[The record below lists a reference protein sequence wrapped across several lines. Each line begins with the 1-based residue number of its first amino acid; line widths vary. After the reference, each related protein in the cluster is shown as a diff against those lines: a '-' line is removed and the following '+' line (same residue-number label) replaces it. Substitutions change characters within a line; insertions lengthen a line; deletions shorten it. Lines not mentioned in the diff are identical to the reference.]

1 MIRVQATLSSIGNG
15 ILMNPMTDEVL
26 EELRTG
32 VRKAPAKDRPAD
44 DVAAERVIRDAEGNP
59 GIPAEYLFSCLVEAG
74 RHVKNSKKQI
84 STTTSS
90 LVPAILAIEEP
101 FLPFTEHS
109 DWVTDRRRGC
119 LPKDKTAVCLVRPK
133 FERWQCQVTFEIED
147 AVAEESTV
155 KELLRIAGSFIG
167 LADFRPACRGPFGR
181 FKVTDWVVL
190 ESSETA
196 ETAASAGSKGK
207 KNGRKNGRAKVSK
220 KKLAAAVS

>member
-1 MIRVQATLSSIGNG
+1 MIRVQATLSSVGNG
-15 ILMNPMTDEVL
+15 MLMNPMTDQTL

-32 VRKAPAKDRPAD
+32 VRKAPAKDRPAE

-74 RHVKNSKKQI
+74 RHVKNGKKQI

-90 LVPAILAIEEP
+90 LVPAILAVEEP

-109 DWVTDRRRGC
+109 DWVTDLRRGC

-133 FERWQCQVTFEIED
+133 FESWECQVTLEIED

-167 LADFRPACRGPFGR
+167 LGDFRPACRGPFGR
-181 FKVTDWVVL
+181 FKVTDWEVL
-190 ESSETA
+190 EKVETG
-196 ETAASAGSKGK
+196 EVEEPAASKAGSNGKENGKAKVGK
-207 KNGRKNGRAKVSK
+207 KEVAT
-220 KKLAAAVS
+220 AVS